1 MTEYLADVVMPPPPS
16 SESTANPIAD
26 PTEDTEVELASV
38 DIDSDQEGDLPLS
51 EEEEITDKFV
61 EPEKKE
67 KIPQEEIFKSAPK
80 VQPVKEP
87 DLPEKPKKKKRVMTQ
102 KQLDALAEARQRGI
116 ATRRRKAEEKKR
128 MKELEKEEKQ
138 LLKEQKV
145 KRVRKLKEEVAEPKP
160 PQVVEKVVE
169 KDRIVE
175 TGYTQSQLDEA
186 VKKAVEESVN
196 KVEVLRKQRKAKK
209 KEVQAKEQ
217 HDAKVFKD
225 INSALKNDVWA
236 QCFL

>member
-1 MTEYLADVVMPPPPS
+1 MTEYLADVVMPPPEEPD
-16 SESTANPIAD
+16 PD
-26 PTEDTEVELASV
+26 PTEDTKVELASV
-38 DIDSDQEGDLPLS
+38 DVDSDPEGDLSLS

-61 EPEKKE
+61 EPEKKQ

-87 DLPEKPKKKKRVMTQ
+87 TDPPLKKKRVMTQ

-145 KRVRKLKEEVAEPKP
+145 KRVRKLKEEVDPAP
-160 PQVVEKVVE
+160 PQVVEKIVE
-169 KDRIVE
+169 KVVP
-175 TGYTQSQLDEA
+175 TGYTQEQLDAAVAEA
-186 VKKAVEESVN
+186 VEKSVS

>member
-1 MTEYLADVVMPPPPS
+1 MTEYLADVVMP
-16 SESTANPIAD
+16 AD
-26 PTEDTEVELASV
+26 PTPEETEQEIISDLSDTEETDNKIS
-38 DIDSDQEGDLPLS
+38 SD
-51 EEEEITDKFV
+51 EEEEEDIIP

-87 DLPEKPKKKKRVMTQ
+87 DALDDKPKKKKRVMTQ

-145 KRVRKLKEEVAEPKP
+145 KRVRKLKEEVVGEQQPRE
-160 PQVVEKVVE
+160 VVEKVVE
-169 KDRIVE
+169 KVVP
-175 TGYTQSQLDEA
+175 TGYTQEQLDAAVAEA
-186 VKKAVEESVN
+186 VEKSVN

>member
-1 MTEYLADVVMPPPPS
+1 MTEYLADVVMPPP
-16 SESTANPIAD
+16 EPIAD

-38 DIDSDQEGDLPLS
+38 DIDSDQEGDLSLS

-87 DLPEKPKKKKRVMTQ
+87 DVDKPKKKKRVMTQ

-145 KRVRKLKEEVAEPKP
+145 KRVRKLKEEVADKFVEPQP

>member
-1 MTEYLADVVMPPPPS
+1 MTKYLADVVMPLVPDQNQPQPQTNL
-16 SESTANPIAD
+16 E
-26 PTEDTEVELASV
+26 TEEISDLSDTEETDNKIST
-38 DIDSDQEGDLPLS
+38 D
-51 EEEEITDKFV
+51 EEEEIIP
-61 EPEKKE
+61 EPEKKQ

-87 DLPEKPKKKKRVMTQ
+87 DDPPLNQKVKKKRVMSQ

-116 ATRRRKAEEKKR
+116 ATRRRKAEEKKK
-128 MKELEKEEKQ
+128 MNELEKEEKQ

-145 KRVRKLKEEVAEPKP
+145 KRVRKLKEEVGIEAPP

-186 VKKAVEESVN
+186 VKKAVEESVS

-217 HDAKVFKD
+217 HDARVFAD

>member
-1 MTEYLADVVMPPPPS
+1 MTEYLADVVMPSTPEPQTDLETEQEIIS
-16 SESTANPIAD
+16 QSEETDNKIY
-26 PTEDTEVELASV
+26 
-38 DIDSDQEGDLPLS
+38 SD
-51 EEEEITDKFV
+51 EEEEDITDKFV

-87 DLPEKPKKKKRVMTQ
+87 TDPPLKKKRVMTQ

-116 ATRRRKAEEKKR
+116 ATRRRGAEEKKK

-145 KRVRKLKEEVAEPKP
+145 KRVRKLKEEVVGGVESPA

-169 KDRIVE
+169 KIVP

-186 VKKAVEESVN
+186 VKKAVEESVS

-217 HDAKVFKD
+217 HDARVFAD

>member
-1 MTEYLADVVMPPPPS
+1 MTDYLADVVMPAPS
-16 SESTANPIAD
+16 EPQTD
-26 PTEDTEVELASV
+26 LETTEEN
-38 DIDSDQEGDLPLS
+38 IPDLPDTNEGEDQIS
-51 EEEEITDKFV
+51 SDEEEDIIP
-61 EPEKKE
+61 EPKKKE
-67 KIPQEEIFKSAPK
+67 KIPQEEIFKSPPK
-80 VQPVKEP
+80 VQPVA
-87 DLPEKPKKKKRVMTQ
+87 DALDDKPKKKKRVMTQ
-102 KQLDALAEARQRGI
+102 KQLDALSEARQRGI
-116 ATRRRKAEEKKR
+116 ATRRAKAEEKKR

-145 KRVRKLKEEVAEPKP
+145 KRVRKLKEEVGIEPAP

-196 KVEVLRKQRKAKK
+196 KVETLRKQRKAKK

-217 HDAKVFKD
+217 HDARVFQE
-225 INSALKNDVWA
+225 INSALKPSGWDI
-236 QCFL
+236 CFM